1 MRATYKKSIAIAG
14 LLLLPLI
21 GGTIFGNFHRFPAI
35 ASIEQPSPVPPEG
48 SIAQTPN
55 DGLSP
60 AHPDEPISYTLNDRF
75 SLDNALESLSRVK
88 GALSSFVQLTESG
101 KPASEEFEYTGWEYQ
116 NLGFPN
122 WTGAIE
128 GSLRKQDYQLKKL
141 ELELARKQYEDGE
154 ISQESLQ
161 EKQNAYN
168 LAEGEFQAF
177 WNSFTVAD

>member
-1 MRATYKKSIAIAG
+1 MRATYKKSIAIAA

-21 GGTIFGNFHRFPAI
+21 GGTIFR
-35 ASIEQPSPVPPEG
+35 SEG
-48 SIAQTPN
+48 TIAQTPN
-55 DGLSP
+55 DRLSP
-60 AHPDEPISYTLNDRF
+60 VHPDEAIADTLNNRF

-88 GALSSFVQLTESG
+88 GALSSFVQLTKSG

-128 GSLRKQDYQLKKL
+128 GTLRKQEYQLKEL

-168 LAEGEFQAF
+168 LAKKEFQTF
-177 WNSFTVAD
+177 WNSFTIAD